1 MSLGNKA
8 GHIGR
13 RQTAWGTDGYV
24 RPTEWIALPTVTAGE
39 QKLVGLFRVNNAAN
53 NYVAVLCRGAYTVN
67 WGDGSAPENVADNVQ
82 AKHLYNFAD
91 VAASTE
97 TDGGWRQA
105 IITITPQAGAA
116 LTTVNLNC
124 AYTGSPVYTQGWL
137 DIKMAGTAVASL
149 AIGGTVKPCTL
160 LQRFEYVGG
169 NVVTSFFAM
178 FYGCSSLQSV
188 PALDTSSGADFRE
201 MFRGCSSLQ
210 SVPALD
216 TSSGADFAYM
226 FSGTG
231 KITSSSITGPRYT
244 HSYATNLLPRAAI
257 VTIFNNL
264 GTAAAAGQSVTVS
277 GNPGA
282 ALLDAADLAIATAKG
297 WTVIA

>member
-169 NVVTSFFAM
+169 NVVTSLYAM
-178 FYGCSSLQSV
+178 FY
-188 PALDTSSGADFRE
+188 
-201 MFRGCSSLQ
+201 GCSSLQ